1 MLSTLAVVL
10 AAFLSASADAP
21 SPTQASPT
29 KAARIELRDLVAPG
43 ARLAPSSKARALQG
57 KRVRLEG
64 FMAQMEEPPR
74 GAFYLTSHPVR
85 CDEGGAGTGDL
96 PPDSVRVV
104 VRNATSQ
111 EIPFYPGLLEVSGV
125 LVIGNEADDA
135 GRTSFFR
142 LVLDRPE
149 DMGKAGPSSAGP

>member
-1 MLSTLAVVL
+1 VPSTFALVL
-10 AAFLSASADAP
+10 AAFLSSSADAP
-21 SPTQASPT
+21 ATRPLPTE
-29 KAARIELRDLVAPG
+29 AARIEFRDLVAPD

-57 KRVRLEG
+57 KRVRLVG

-74 GAFYLTSHPVR
+74 GAFYLASHPVR

-96 PPDSVRVV
+96 PPDAVRVV
-104 VRNATSQ
+104 VRNAAS
-111 EIPFYPGLLEVSGV
+111 EEVPFYPGRIEVSGV
-125 LVIGNEADDA
+125 LAIGNEVDDA

-149 DMGKAGPSSAGP
+149 DIGKVAAPSPVP